1 MHISDIAERAK
12 AYGIPGLSDEDYPIE
27 SAQLEPERSTSSNW
41 DVRSHDCVGRERA
54 DTSTKCI
61 CPPLPAAQP
70 VALPQISAAM
80 RRGGLPL
87 ARRCPTRATPNIPRL
102 ETVRVPPA
110 RSALDNPPPAAFCR
124 K

>member
-80 RRGGLPL
+80 RRGDYPWRGGAPPGRHRTYPGWRQSECPLPDQHL
-87 ARRCPTRATPNIPRL
+87 TIL
-102 ETVRVPPA
+102 HQPP
-110 RSALDNPPPAAFCR
+110 SA
-124 K
+124 